1 MSKYLKKLKEGTSVR
16 GNYNLNQIYNCDGIV
31 LGCGNRYKEG
41 LKHKFYSDDNLDI
54 TLLIN
59 IIRRFKFKTII
70 TNITKNS
77 FEFESETENEQIFFF
92 RICRYVRTEIIKKVL
107 KDTIIINKSGVKIQ
121 NAFLLAH
128 YYNYTNGHCMS
139 IKYFNQGFDPFF
151 DVSDES
157 NLRLNKPYKLL
168 KDFKLNFDKTIIK
181 HQENGQS
188 FMSLF
193 RWTESSFNVEKKLL
207 FELLKKEDFKASE
220 KYLLKVYK

>member
-1 MSKYLKKLKEGTSVR
+1 MSKYLKKLKKGTSIR
-16 GNYNLNQIYNCDGIV
+16 GNNLLNENYNCDGAS
-31 LGCGNRYKEG
+31 LNCGNYYKEG
-41 LKHKFYSDDNLDI
+41 LKHEFYSNDNSDI
-54 TLLIN
+54 ILLIS
-59 IIRRFKFKTII
+59 IIKRFKFGTII
-70 TNITKNS
+70 TKITKNS
-77 FEFESETENEQIFFF
+77 FEFESKTENEQIFFF

-139 IKYFNQGFDPFF
+139 IKYFNQGFDPFY

-181 HQENGQS
+181 HQEKGQS

-220 KYLLKVYK
+220 KYLLKIYK

>member
-1 MSKYLKKLKEGTSVR
+1 MSKYLKKLKEGISVK

-41 LKHKFYSDDNLDI
+41 LKHEFYSDDNSDI

-168 KDFKLNFDKTIIK
+168 KDFKLNFDKTIIE
-181 HQENGQS
+181 HQETDQS

-193 RWTESSFNVEKKLL
+193 RWTKSNFNVEKKFL